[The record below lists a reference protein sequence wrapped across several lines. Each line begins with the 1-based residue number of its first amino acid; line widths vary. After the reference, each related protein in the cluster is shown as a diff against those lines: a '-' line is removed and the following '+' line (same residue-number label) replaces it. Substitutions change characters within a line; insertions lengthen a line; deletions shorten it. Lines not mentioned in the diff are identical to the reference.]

1 MPLLEVGRVSSLTGR
16 AAIVTGASR
25 GIGAAIARRLA
36 ADGAIVIVTYAR
48 QEAAAHQV
56 AREIESRGG
65 EVDVVQ
71 ADVADLGAVRR
82 LFAETRAN
90 YGRLDILVNNAGVA
104 EFLPLEEV
112 REEHYSRTFDVNVRG
127 PLFAMQEAVRV
138 MSGPGRIVNISSGAA
153 QAAPP
158 GSSVYAASKAALETI
173 TRSIAAEVG
182 AKGITVNAVSPGITQ
197 TDMLAEN
204 IPEAIQQR
212 MIANTALGRLGT
224 PEDIADVVAFL
235 VSDDA
240 RWITGQVI
248 GASGGLR

>member
-1 MPLLEVGRVSSLTGR
+1 VSRLTGR
-16 AAIVTGASR
+16 VAVVTGASR

-36 ADGAIVIVTYAR
+36 QDGAIVIITYAR
-48 QEAAAHQV
+48 QEAAALQT
-56 AREIESRGG
+56 AREIEERGG
-65 EVDVVQ
+65 EVEPVR
-71 ADVADLGAVRR
+71 ADMADLDAVRA
-82 LFAETRAN
+82 LFAETAAN

-104 EFLPLEEV
+104 QFLPLDQIDEV
-112 REEHYSRTFDVNVRG
+112 HYGRIFDINVRG
-127 PLFAMQEAVRV
+127 PLFAMQEAARS
-138 MSGPGRIVNISSGAA
+138 MGNPGRIVNISSGAA
-153 QAAPP
+153 QAAPA
-158 GSSVYAASKAALETI
+158 GSSVYAASKAALETF
-173 TRSIAAEVG
+173 TRTFAAELG

-204 IPEAIQQR
+204 IPARVQER

-240 RWITGQVI
+240 RWVTGQII